1 MNRGVAIFLV
11 FFVIAAALF
20 AGGISSRGKLYFD
33 PHLERGSY
41 PCTLDPDPAKQGPLD
56 QDVEGWFSEPLRK
69 VDEPSL
75 YFEKPAGNTTTL
87 RFTFMPSF
95 SDPVI
100 VRIDDLYGDRPRLTA
115 TRVMDQF
122 VVLEGSDHIVR
133 DLSKAELEPLMA
145 FLASTRVLN
154 LPPDSCLSGIDG
166 VIFLIEAAGPDGYR
180 FINRWGVSQGPVY
193 ELGNLMFRLTGW
205 PNGEQGPD
213 CSAEGLQGGTGPD
226 GQPWPRP
233 DLTPA
238 PEI

>member
-11 FFVIAAALF
+11 FFVVAAALF
-20 AGGISSRGKLYFD
+20 AGGISSRGKPYFD
-33 PHLERGSY
+33 PGLGQGSY
-41 PCTLDPDPAKQGPLD
+41 PCTLDPDPAKRGPLD
-56 QDVEGWFSEPLRK
+56 GDIEGWFSEPLRK

-75 YFEKPAGNTTTL
+75 YFEKPAGDTTTL
-87 RFTFMPSF
+87 RFAFMPSF
-95 SDPVI
+95 TAPVI

-115 TRVMDQF
+115 TRVKDQ
-122 VVLEGSDHIVR
+122 VIIREGSDRMTR
-133 DLSKAELEPLMA
+133 DLSKAELEPLKT

-166 VIFLIEAAGPDGYR
+166 VIFLIEASGPDGYR
-180 FINRWGVSQGPVY
+180 FINRWGVTEGPVY
-193 ELGNLMFRLTGW
+193 DLGNLMFRLTGW

-213 CSAEGLQGGTGPD
+213 RSVEGRGRGTESNDP
-226 GQPWPRP
+226 PWPRP

>member
-20 AGGISSRGKLYFD
+20 AGGISSHGKTYFD
-33 PHLERGSY
+33 PHLGEGSY
-41 PCTLDPDPAKQGPLD
+41 PCTLDPDPAKRSPLD
-56 QDVEGWFSEPLRK
+56 GDIEGWFSEPLRK

-75 YFEKPAGNTTTL
+75 YFEKPPGNTTTL

-95 SDPVI
+95 TDPVI
-100 VRIDDLYGDRPRLTA
+100 VRIDNLYGDRPRLTA
-115 TRVMDQF
+115 TRVKDQ
-122 VVLEGSDHIVR
+122 VVVWEGPDHLVR
-133 DLSKAELEPLMA
+133 DLSKAELEPLMG
-145 FLASTRVLN
+145 FLESTRVLN
-154 LPPDSCLSGIDG
+154 LPPDACLSGIDG
-166 VIFLIEAAGPDGYR
+166 VIFLIEASGPDGYR

-193 ELGNLMFRLTGW
+193 ELGNLMFQLTGW

-213 CSAEGLQGGTGPD
+213 RSMEGFRDGAGPD

>member
-20 AGGISSRGKLYFD
+20 AGGISSRGKPYFD
-33 PHLERGSY
+33 PDLRRGSY
-41 PCTLDPDPAKQGPLD
+41 PCTLDPDPDKRGPLD
-56 QDVEGWFSEPLRK
+56 RDVEGWIAEPLRK

-87 RFTFMPSF
+87 RFTFLPAF
-95 SDPVI
+95 TEPVI
-100 VRIDDLYGDRPRLTA
+100 VRIDDLYGDSPRLVA
-115 TRVMDQF
+115 TRVVDQ
-122 VVLEGSDHIVR
+122 VVVREGPDHLVR
-133 DLSKAELEPLMA
+133 DLSRAELEPLMA
-145 FLASTRVLN
+145 FLKSTRVLN

-166 VIFLIEAAGPDGYR
+166 VIFLIEANGPDGYR

-193 ELGNLMFRLTGW
+193 DLGNLMFDLTGW

-213 CSAEGLQGGTGPD
+213 RSMDAYHGGTGPD
-226 GQPWPRP
+226 GKPWPRP